1 MKKII
6 EHQDGTYSLTHLTF
20 DELHYLASACQELI
34 NERRVREEKGKKLN
48 DFSVESWKFADELG
62 DMILDIT
69 TK

>member
-34 NERRVREEKGKKLN
+34 SERNAREEKGKNLN
-48 DFSVESWKFADELG
+48 DFSVGSRNFADKLG